1 MLKKAFIKKANQIRW
16 FGCSWVTC
24 GRSSVSDESL
34 DANCREIESRASID
48 GLIQFF
54 TENLEELKNTY
65 YEVIEIN
72 SFDSL
77 FNFVVYEYGSY
88 LSGFNDGGNV
98 TYTLSYR

>member
-1 MLKKAFIKKANQIRW
+1 MLTKAFIKEANKIKHFSCDWSTSGRANV
-16 FGCSWVTC
+16 CSNL
-24 GRSSVSDESL
+24 L
-34 DANCREIESRASID
+34 DDNCLEVEKKASID

-54 TENLEELKNTY
+54 TENMEELKNTY

-88 LSGFNDGGNV
+88 LSGFNDGCNV